1 MYRYKM
7 TILSPLEGRSPQ
19 SPPVEEISPVASPSN
34 YSEVNI
40 SVGIN
45 NRNLSC
51 LSTSAAT
58 PERATYRDCH
68 ETFINRSVNSHC
80 EKKRRLRSPMSCCT
94 YSDHSN
100 SASKSHCRTDYAVN
114 IVHADLNRNAELCCK
129 NMSMSRCENVELER
143 NYRAEEV
150 SEKMPMQK
158 KLLIS
163 CIRCKTALGLE
174 QDELLVT
181 CSQSSSSKFYLAF
194 LLRHGL
200 STIGFPEDGF
210 QASTPAEIELLEC
223 DASSLNQNFFGK
235 FSSQGS
241 CHSGVW
247 SAKDGCV
254 YKAVTCP
261 FCFSENTCATIL
273 GVQVLATDKPNQQ
286 LVEKVVCFP
295 LNCPFSCPVLNI
307 SGCIQ

>member
-7 TILSPLEGRSPQ
+7 TILNPLEGRLPQ
-19 SPPVEEISPVASPSN
+19 STPVEETSPVASPSN
-34 YSEVNI
+34 YSAVNI
-40 SVGIN
+40 SVRIN
-45 NRNLSC
+45 NQNLSC
-51 LSTSAAT
+51 LSTSAST
-58 PERATYRDCH
+58 PERTTNRDCH
-68 ETFINRSVNSHC
+68 ETLINRSVNSHC
-80 EKKRRLRSPMSCCT
+80 EQKRRLRSPMSCCT

-100 SASKSHCRTDYAVN
+100 SASKSHCHTDYAVN
-114 IVHADLNRNAELCCK
+114 ILHGELNRNAELYCK

-143 NYRAEEV
+143 KYTAEEV
-150 SEKMPMQK
+150 SEKTPKQK

-174 QDELLVT
+174 QDGFLVT

-200 STIGFPEDGF
+200 STIGFPEDGLPE
-210 QASTPAEIELLEC
+210 STPAEIELLEC
-223 DASSLNQNFFGK
+223 DASSLNQNIFGK
-235 FSSQGS
+235 FSSH
-241 CHSGVW
+241 HSGVW

-261 FCFSENTCATIL
+261 FCFSENACATMIL

-286 LVEKVVCFP
+286 LVQKVVC
-295 LNCPFSCPVLNI
+295 L
-307 SGCIQ
+307 SGCI